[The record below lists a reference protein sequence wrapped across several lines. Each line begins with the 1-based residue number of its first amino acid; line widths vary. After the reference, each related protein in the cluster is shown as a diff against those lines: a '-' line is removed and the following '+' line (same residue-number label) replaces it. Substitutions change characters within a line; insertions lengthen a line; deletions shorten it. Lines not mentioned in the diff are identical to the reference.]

1 MELNE
6 IITALGGSAG
16 VVAIIK
22 AFLTSREAKAIT
34 DDRKVSKENY
44 EARFVALETRLA
56 SAEKRL
62 EDGNNEFKTLASE
75 MKTNNALLNQLLGAL
90 KAKGYDVG

>member
-16 VVAIIK
+16 VIAIIK
-22 AFLTSREAKAIT
+22 AFLADKSTKAIV
-34 DDRKVSKENY
+34 DDRKLSKENY
-44 EARFVALETRLA
+44 ETRFATLEARLA

-62 EDGNNEFKTLASE
+62 DDGNTEFRLLAEE